1 MTVNAF
7 WLKCRF
13 DFVSRF
19 CFNDWLEVLVCNVRT
34 PEDIGKLPGEKAV
47 KVRNEL
53 YEDIGII
60 VYESR

>member
-1 MTVNAF
+1 M
-7 WLKCRF
+7 
-13 DFVSRF
+13 SRF
-19 CFNDWLEVLVCNVRT
+19 CFNDWLEELVCNVRT